1 MSTPLDLEEQE
12 QLDQFKHFWNRWGS
26 LITGL
31 LTVVLLIYA
40 GWNGWNYW
48 QQRQATQA
56 AVLYDT
62 LMARSLSDLQ
72 DQFARSTVTQQAA
85 LLAARIYADKNQ
97 LPEVEKSLQ
106 WVITQDRDPGFVAVA
121 RLRLSALE
129 IERNNLDKA
138 VALVQGQKAPAGFQP
153 LFEDRLGDIAVLQ
166 KKNDD
171 AKTHFLAAWKGM
183 EETNEYRRLIEIK
196 LAALGV
202 NPKESGS

>member
-1 MSTPLDLEEQE
+1 
-12 QLDQFKHFWNRWGS
+12 
-26 LITGL
+26 
-31 LTVVLLIYA
+31 
-40 GWNGWNYW
+40 
-48 QQRQATQA
+48 
-56 AVLYDT
+56 
-62 LMARSLSDLQ
+62 
-72 DQFARSTVTQQAA
+72 
-85 LLAARIYADKNQ
+85 
-97 LPEVEKSLQ
+97 
-106 WVITQDRDPGFVAVA
+106 
-121 RLRLSALE
+121 LE